1 MAEILE
7 ATMLVCFGCS
17 WPISLMKNIKAK
29 TAKTMS
35 LQFILLI
42 IFGYLAGITAKIIT
56 HKINYVL
63 VVYLLNLIVVSMNLV
78 IYFVN
83 KRIDNKNSVVA
94 VEGKE
99 MLETSGELNE
109 LEETYREMN
118 ELSHQNGIVFFGSN
132 SFSKIRFAELAS
144 SFNLDENIYNRSVAN
159 QNIDEV
165 CHMLNTC
172 VLDLAPQKVFINM
185 GDYDI
190 KNYDLDVNEFIAK
203 YEWML
208 YTINKN
214 TNADIHVV
222 SILSNSAKAKQINTE
237 LKKLAVEHGCKYI
250 DITSTIGVA
259 DQALKAFSAMKAFI
273 RTKPL
278 TFWDSMNSVTVS

>member
-1 MAEILE
+1 
-7 ATMLVCFGCS
+7 
-17 WPISLMKNIKAK
+17 
-29 TAKTMS
+29 
-35 LQFILLI
+35 
-42 IFGYLAGITAKIIT
+42 
-56 HKINYVL
+56 
-63 VVYLLNLIVVSMNLV
+63 
-78 IYFVN
+78 
-83 KRIDNKNSVVA
+83 
-94 VEGKE
+94 
-99 MLETSGELNE
+99 
-109 LEETYREMN
+109 
-118 ELSHQNGIVFFGSN
+118 
-132 SFSKIRFAELAS
+132 
-144 SFNLDENIYNRSVAN
+144 
-159 QNIDEV
+159 
-165 CHMLNTC
+165 MLNTC